1 MFVQKYCWQ
10 KICICDI
17 LREKLNLGVTHQIN
31 IALRYFFTLQ
41 TYIWPKIHSKLSLLG
56 HGARLEAIAPI
67 GLRLALIMLLA
78 IFMNHLKASKKFPR
92 NGD

>member
-41 TYIWPKIHSKLSLLG
+41 TYIWPKIHSKLEPSWTRGPTGSYRSNRFKAGPDNALG
-56 HGARLEAIAPI
+56 HFYEP
-67 GLRLALIMLLA
+67 
-78 IFMNHLKASKKFPR
+78 LKSKQEIST
-92 NGD
+92 